1 MGKGWAI
8 GIDDPASLEIIETW
22 LFGEELW
29 LRVGM
34 RGEGRQRRGTERG
47 RNRRRG
53 ETDQY

>member
-29 LRVGM
+29 LRVRR
-34 RGEGRQRRGTERG
+34 RGEGRERKGTERG
-47 RNRRRG
+47 RRRRG